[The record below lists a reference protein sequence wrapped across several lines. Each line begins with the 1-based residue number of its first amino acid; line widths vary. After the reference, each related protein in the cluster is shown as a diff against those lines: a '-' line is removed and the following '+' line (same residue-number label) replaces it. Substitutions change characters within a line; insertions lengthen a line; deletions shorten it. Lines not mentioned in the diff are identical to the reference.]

1 MYFTERNNSDTST
14 SFYYQSVAD
23 SMWITLLNLSGESPL
38 WNYSIGGKIVTG
50 LVGIFATGMCF
61 SLSLPRPLFFSSVHI
76 HNNNKQQQRQDG
88 SVSQS
93 DFWQLDLSLGLM
105 MKSR

>member
-61 SLSLPRPLFFSSVHI
+61 SLSLSLSLSLETSPLFFSTVYI
-76 HNNNKQQQRQDG
+76 HNNNNDRMVRYPNRTFG
-88 SVSQS
+88 S
-93 DFWQLDLSLGLM
+93 WI
-105 MKSR
+105 